1 MLVYSPDQTTPNRL
15 DRMFIYLS
23 IRNYLL
29 LVCTMTKAL
38 INYYFCPLLLKC
50 SSENHGLGVFRF
62 LGQSQYCC
70 MPLYLFVCLF
80 VFQCSW
86 NSIGKKPVSQC
97 TRLLHINNAYLQQK
111 CRDGF
116 SSAPS
121 LHIYDLKCWS
131 MRSNVLMWL
140 VTGLWRYESGKI
152 QTGFGKLQF
161 IETILIRPQGDSSHN
176 F

>member
-15 DRMFIYLS
+15 DGMFIYLS

-80 VFQCSW
+80 SSAAGIQSAKSLFLNAHVCFTL
-86 NSIGKKPVSQC
+86 I
-97 TRLLHINNAYLQQK
+97 THICNRSAEIASVY
-111 CRDGF
+111 
-116 SSAPS
+116 APS